1 MRPILILG
9 RAGQVAFELRRALPP
24 LGPVVALDRR
34 SEPAVD
40 LADPDTLVRAL
51 RRVKPRLIVNAA
63 AYTAV
68 DRAETEPERATA
80 VNATAPGVLAEE
92 AKRLGAGLI
101 HYSTDYVFPGDADH
115 PYRESDPTGPQGV
128 YGRTKLAGEEAVRA
142 AGCDHWIV
150 RTAWVY
156 GARGH
161 NFLLTMLR
169 LMAERDRIG
178 VVADQTGTPTWSR
191 TIAETTAAM
200 LARRSVADTA
210 GTYHLTCAGQTTWH
224 GFACEIRRR
233 ATAMGLLPESAARI
247 DAIATA
253 DYPTP
258 ARRPAWSVLDTGKLS
273 AVFGLHPPR
282 WDDALELCLE
292 ELAERQPAYS
302 R

>member
-9 RAGQVAFELRRALPP
+9 RTGQVAFELRRTLPP

-51 RRVKPRLIVNAA
+51 RQVKPRLIVNAA

-68 DRAETEPERATA
+68 DRAETEPERAAA
-80 VNATAPGVLAEE
+80 VNAAAPGVLAEE
-92 AKRLGAGLI
+92 ARRLGAALI
-101 HYSTDYVFPGDADH
+101 HYSTDYVFPGDGDR
-115 PYRESDPTGPQGV
+115 PYREDDPTGPQGA

-142 AGCDHWIV
+142 AGCAHWIV

-156 GARGH
+156 GARGR

-200 LARRSVADTA
+200 LARQPVTDTT
-210 GTYHLTCAGQTTWH
+210 GTYHLTCAGHTTWH
-224 GFACEIRRR
+224 GFACEIHRR
-233 ATAMGLLPESAARI
+233 ATALGLLPESAARI
-247 DAIATA
+247 DAIATE

-282 WDDALELCLE
+282 WDEALALCLE